1 MSLPPLYF
9 LILSE
14 QNEVSTFRTLN
25 FKMTLRNLNYR
36 IMINRFVLN
45 EVSYFGPGAREV
57 LPQEI
62 KRLGLKK
69 AFVSTDKDLI
79 KFGVA
84 DKVLSVLDKAGIPYV
99 VFSDI
104 KPNPTVSNV
113 NAGVKAFAES
123 GADFILA
130 IGGGSSIDT
139 SKAIGII
146 TNNPEFS
153 DVVSLEGVAPTQK
166 KSVPIIALP
175 TTAGTAA
182 EVTINYVITDEVNEK
197 KMVCVDPNDI
207 PAIAIVDAEL
217 MYTLPKGLTASTGL
231 DALTHAIEGLITKGA
246 WEMSDMFEIKAI
258 EMITRY
264 LETAVFE
271 PTNAEARNGMAVAQ
285 YIAGMAFSNVGL
297 GVVHG
302 MAHPLGAIFDI
313 PHGVANALL
322 LPIIMEFN
330 APAALD
336 KYVEI
341 AKAMKVYKEGMSQ
354 EEAARAAVDAVRA
367 LSVRVGIP
375 QHLSELGIKES
386 DLDKLAT
393 AAIADVCTPG
403 NSREVTKEIILDLY
417 KKAL

>member
-1 MSLPPLYF
+1 
-9 LILSE
+9 
-14 QNEVSTFRTLN
+14 
-25 FKMTLRNLNYR
+25 
-36 IMINRFVLN
+36 MIRRFILN

-62 KRLGLKK
+62 TRLGLKK
-69 AFVSTDKDLI
+69 AFVATDKDLI

-84 DKVLSVLDKAGIPYV
+84 DKVLDVLRKAEIPFEI
-99 VFSDI
+99 FSEI

-113 NAGVKAFAES
+113 KAGVAAFAES

-139 SKAIGII
+139 AKAIGII
-146 TNNPEFS
+146 TNNPDFS
-153 DVVSLEGVAPTQK
+153 DVVSLEGVADTKK

-182 EVTINYVITDEVNEK
+182 EVTINYVITDEENHK

-217 MYTLPKGLTASTGL
+217 MYTLPKSLTAATGM

-258 EMITRY
+258 EMIARH
-264 LETAVFE
+264 LETAVNE
-271 PTNAEARNGMAVAQ
+271 PSNAEARDGMAVAQ

-322 LPIIMEFN
+322 LPIVMEFN
-330 APAALD
+330 MPAALD
-336 KYVEI
+336 KYVDI
-341 AKAMKVYKEGMSQ
+341 AKAMNVYKPGMTT
-354 EEAARAAVDAVRA
+354 EEAAQAAVDAVKD
-367 LSVRVGIP
+367 LSKRVGIP
-375 QHLSELGIKES
+375 QTLTEIGIKEE
-386 DLDKLAT
+386 DLDRLAD
-393 AAIADVCTPG
+393 AAFADVCTPG
-403 NSREVTKEIILDLY
+403 NPREVSKEIILNLY
-417 KKAL
+417 KRAL